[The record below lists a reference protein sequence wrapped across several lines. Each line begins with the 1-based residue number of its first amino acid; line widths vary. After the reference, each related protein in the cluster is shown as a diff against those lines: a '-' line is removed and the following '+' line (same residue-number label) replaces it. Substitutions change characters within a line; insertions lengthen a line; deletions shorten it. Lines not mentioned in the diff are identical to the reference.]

1 MPVYSTNLKTARV
14 PHQAKWV
21 TFRES
26 RSCAH
31 DAVTQLGEVVNGSV
45 IWAFTDGSLAGYGAA
60 LVEPG
65 KRVVK
70 LAGHEKMT
78 GARNVSAELNGF
90 LLAIENLPVG
100 ARAVVVSDYLG
111 VAAWMTGN
119 WRIKKEEVRVRIE
132 RAKAIVT
139 ERGLTLTFCHH
150 AGHQKDDSEFT
161 RYNNLADRLADGRE
175 KPGEA
180 ILTG

>member
-1 MPVYSTNLKTARV
+1 MPVYTTNLKTARV

-26 RSCAH
+26 RSCVH
-31 DAVTQLGEVVNGSV
+31 DAVTQLGEIVNGAV
-45 IWAFTDGSLAGYGAA
+45 VWAFTDGSLAGYGAA

-65 KRVVK
+65 KRIVK
-70 LAGHEKMT
+70 LAGREEMT

-90 LLAIENLPVG
+90 LLALENLPVG
-100 ARAVVVSDYLG
+100 ARVVVVSDYLG

-119 WRIKKEEVRVRIE
+119 WKIKNPEVRDRVE
-132 RAKAIVT
+132 RAKAIVI
-139 ERGLTLTFCHH
+139 ERELDLTFCHH
-150 AGHQKDDSEFT
+150 AGHQKDDSDFT

-175 KPGEA
+175 QPGEV
-180 ILTG
+180 LLG